1 MEESDKCC
9 GMGGSFNVYHYE
21 VSAAIGNL
29 KQKSIAD
36 TGCTTVSTG
45 CPACMM
51 QISDMLAKQNQNI
64 KVCHPMELY
73 AQFLEENLK

>member
-1 MEESDKCC
+1 
-9 GMGGSFNVYHYE
+9 

-29 KQKSIAD
+29 KQKNIAD

-51 QISDMLAKQNQNI
+51 QISDMLAREDKNI

-73 AQFLEENLK
+73 AKFLDNAPNCSGPSVFGGYSSSL